1 MAERISKAFARAA
14 EEGRPAFV
22 AYTVAGY
29 PSVDQTADIL
39 LALESGGVDVIEL
52 GIPFTDPLADGPT
65 IQEAH
70 IAALAN
76 GADIDTCLKIV
87 SSARERG
94 LQAPVLFMGYYNP
107 IMQYGESDLVK
118 NCAKAGIDG
127 YIVVD
132 LPPEEAHS
140 FRALCASSGQSYIP
154 LITPSTSEARIKR
167 LVQIA
172 DSFVY
177 VVSRSGVT
185 GARKSL
191 DENL

>member
-14 EEGRPAFV
+14 EEGRPTFV

-76 GADIDTCLKIV
+76 GADIGTCLKIV

-94 LQAPVLFMGYYNP
+94 LQAPVLFMG
-107 IMQYGESDLVK
+107 
-118 NCAKAGIDG
+118 
-127 YIVVD
+127 
-132 LPPEEAHS
+132 
-140 FRALCASSGQSYIP
+140 
-154 LITPSTSEARIKR
+154 
-167 LVQIA
+167 
-172 DSFVY
+172 
-177 VVSRSGVT
+177 
-185 GARKSL
+185 
-191 DENL
+191 